1 MPFDWEMLENV
12 KKIVVASF
20 LVSIG
25 FIGAI
30 KTYHLKEAQYHE
42 GPLFLRPHS
51 GQTIHHILRYQMKD
65 MFIIFLI
72 IPHSLILTEWF
83 GHSALPKYD
92 GFRYFPA
99 NGKNFQA
106 RKIIFLD
113 IFFQTTVIR

>member
-42 GPLFLRPHS
+42 GPLFLRPHC
-51 GQTIHHILRYQMKD
+51 GQTSEHTSYSKVLNERYVHYLSND
-65 MFIIFLI
+65 
-72 IPHSLILTEWF
+72 
-83 GHSALPKYD
+83 
-92 GFRYFPA
+92 
-99 NGKNFQA
+99 
-106 RKIIFLD
+106 
-113 IFFQTTVIR
+113 TT